1 MFENL
6 FNKDETVSSIKYE
19 ETDVINLINI
29 KQTYTAGKNTNV
41 LFDNLSFSIKDIKQ
55 TGQFVSVV
63 GRSGCGK
70 SSILRY
76 IAGLQKPTSGEILIY
91 GKKKTVKDRIPMVFQ
106 QYSSFPWKTVI
117 ENVALP
123 LLMKGVSFQEAYDK
137 AQKMIELVDLKGHE
151 NKWARYPLLSGG
163 QLQRIAIAR
172 NLIASPQILLMDEP
186 FGALDIFT
194 RNKMQ
199 ELLCKIFNSSEVDP
213 TVVFV
218 THDIS
223 EAVLLSN
230 VILIMDSNPGRIS
243 HTIEIDLPTIRD
255 SSTKKDRKFIE
266 YVSEIESIMYKM
278 NV

>member
-278 NV
+278 NI

>member
-55 TGQFVSVV
+55 TGQFLSVV